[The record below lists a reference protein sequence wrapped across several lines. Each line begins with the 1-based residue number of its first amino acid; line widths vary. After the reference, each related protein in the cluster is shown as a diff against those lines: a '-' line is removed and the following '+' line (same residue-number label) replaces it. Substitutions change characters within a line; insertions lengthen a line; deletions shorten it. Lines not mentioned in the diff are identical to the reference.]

1 MVCNAS
7 FGLGEAVVSGQVT
20 PDTYIIDKKARAVT
34 QTVLGPKEQKIV
46 SMPPS
51 AAAGEKQE
59 EEGQGVV
66 LEDVGEAERGVSSL
80 TPEMLEELIG
90 AACRIEAL
98 YDGLPQDIEWA
109 FINQGQGGQGG
120 SVLHLLQSRPITLL
134 PASLTQHDG
143 IEQLDWTPDPPAR
156 YLTRRQIVENMP
168 DPISP
173 RECMSYSVIS
183 PKLI

>member
-1 MVCNAS
+1 
-7 FGLGEAVVSGQVT
+7 
-20 PDTYIIDKKARAVT
+20 
-34 QTVLGPKEQKIV
+34 
-46 SMPPS
+46 
-51 AAAGEKQE
+51 
-59 EEGQGVV
+59 
-66 LEDVGEAERGVSSL
+66 
-80 TPEMLEELIG
+80 MLEELID

-98 YDGLPQDIEWA
+98 YNGLPQDIEWA

>member
-46 SMPPS
+46 SMPMPPS
-51 AAAGEKQE
+51 SSAAGEKQE
-59 EEGQGVV
+59 GGQGVV

-80 TPEMLEELIG
+80 SPEMLEELID

-109 FINQGQGGQGG
+109 FINQGQG

-134 PASLTQHDG
+134 PASLTQHG
-143 IEQLDWTPDPPAR
+143 IELDW
-156 YLTRRQIVENMP
+156 
-168 DPISP
+168 
-173 RECMSYSVIS
+173 
-183 PKLI
+183 